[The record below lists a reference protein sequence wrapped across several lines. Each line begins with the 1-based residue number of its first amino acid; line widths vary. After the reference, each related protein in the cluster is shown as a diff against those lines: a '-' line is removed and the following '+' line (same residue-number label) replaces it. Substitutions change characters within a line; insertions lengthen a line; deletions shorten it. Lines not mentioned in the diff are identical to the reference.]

1 MTGMMVAGAGLVA
14 ALAAL
19 AGGWLRWHREAPK
32 TCTGLFAVAGLAIGD
47 VLGRLIAA
55 GLTKFHHLTP
65 DAPQQHTGPGVG
77 LWLSLLL
84 AGVLLAA
91 SAELVVKGMWPRR
104 ARPAPWHPWLALTLP
119 TIAIAASAPLIGPLM
134 SGLAAGVGGLGTAV
148 ISTATGQP
156 TTAPGRVRIGTATHT
171 TTTTITNTGRSE

>member
-1 MTGMMVAGAGLVA
+1 MTGLAVAGAGLV
-14 ALAAL
+14 AAL

-32 TCTGLFAVAGLAIGD
+32 TCTGLFAVSGLAIGD
-47 VLGRLIAA
+47 VLGRLIAT
-55 GLTKFHHLTP
+55 GLTKLTAP
-65 DAPQQHTGPGVG
+65 SGPQQPTGVGVG

-134 SGLAAGVGGLGTAV
+134 SGLAAGIGGLGTAV
-148 ISTATGQP
+148 ISTATGHP
-156 TTAPGRVRIGTATHT
+156 TTEQARIQTTTHT
-171 TTTTITNTGRSE
+171 TTTTREKRP

>member
-1 MTGMMVAGAGLVA
+1 MTGLAVAGAGLVA

-32 TCTGLFAVAGLAIGD
+32 TCTGLFAVSGLAIGD
-47 VLGRLIAA
+47 VLGRLIATC
-55 GLTKFHHLTP
+55 LTKLTAHSP
-65 DAPQQHTGPGVG
+65 NPGPQQHTGPGFGFG

-104 ARPAPWHPWLALTLP
+104 ARPAPWHPWMALTLP
-119 TIAIAASAPLIGPLM
+119 TIAIAVGAPLIGPLM
-134 SGLAAGVGGLGTAV
+134 SGLAAGIGGLGTAV
-148 ISTATGQP
+148 ISTATGHAITEQ
-156 TTAPGRVRIGTATHT
+156 ARIQT
-171 TTTTITNTGRSE
+171 TTTSREK